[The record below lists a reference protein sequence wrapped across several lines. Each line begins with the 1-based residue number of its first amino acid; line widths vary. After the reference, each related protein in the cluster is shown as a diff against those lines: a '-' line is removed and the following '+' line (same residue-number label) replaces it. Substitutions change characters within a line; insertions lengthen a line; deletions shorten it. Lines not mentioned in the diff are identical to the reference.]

1 MTHTELKNSKIV
13 VTIEITGLDN
23 WSMDFSSPEDVS
35 LYLKSISRYIEST
48 LSENAGIEQ
57 AEITSCEFIKGKDE

>member
-13 VTIEITGLDN
+13 VTIEIAGLDD
-23 WSMDFSSPEDVS
+23 WSMDFSSPEDVP
-35 LYLKSISRYIEST
+35 LYLKSISRDITSA
-48 LSENAGIEQ
+48 LRLDAGFEQ

>member
-13 VTIEITGLDN
+13 VTIEITGLDY
-23 WSMDFSSPEDVS
+23 WSMDFSSTDDVT
-35 LYLKSISRYIEST
+35 LYLKSISKDIK
-48 LSENAGIEQ
+48 NALRQDAGLDQ

>member
-23 WSMDFSSPEDVS
+23 WSMDFSSPEDVP
-35 LYLKSISRYIEST
+35 LYLKSISRDII
-48 LSENAGIEQ
+48 NALRQDAGFEQ
-57 AEITSCEFIKGKDE
+57 LEITSCEFIKGKDE